1 MKGMYGL
8 VASIG
13 LWPWAGAASAADLS
27 SGANVDQGTLTEIVV
42 TAQKRT
48 ENLQNV
54 PIAISTV
61 SGSQLAGVGASSI
74 TAIADMTPGL
84 QMTTAQGSLAPHI
97 RGVGSEIP
105 NVENSVSLY
114 LDGVYVASPSAAL
127 LSLNNI
133 QQIETLKG
141 CACG

>member
-8 VASIG
+8 VGAIG
-13 LWPWAGAASAADLS
+13 LWLWAGAASAADAAAAS
-27 SGANVDQGTLTEIVV
+27 QDQGTLTEIVV
-42 TAQKRT
+42 IAQKRT

-54 PIAISTV
+54 PIAITTV
-61 SGSQLAGVGASSI
+61 SGAQLAAMAANNI

-105 NVENSVSLY
+105 
-114 LDGVYVASPSAAL
+114 A
-127 LSLNNI
+127 
-133 QQIETLKG
+133 
-141 CACG
+141 